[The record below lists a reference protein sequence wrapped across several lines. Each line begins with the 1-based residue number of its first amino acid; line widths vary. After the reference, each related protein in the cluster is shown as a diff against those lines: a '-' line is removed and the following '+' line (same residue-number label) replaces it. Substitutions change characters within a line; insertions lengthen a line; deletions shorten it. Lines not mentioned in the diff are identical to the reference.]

1 LKKSGHYIL
10 TVHTTDFANNE
21 TQATVKFNT
30 YPAEFNPALST
41 LTLDTSVGSSFSKYA
56 DDSSTYR
63 YILNL
68 SDIFG
73 NPIYEKQITALNQ
86 DCGTII
92 GCKTIK
98 TDMVTVPI
106 S

>member
-1 LKKSGHYIL
+1 M
-10 TVHTTDFANNE
+10 TVRTIDFANNE
-21 TQATVKFNT
+21 TQATVKFNI

-41 LTLDTSVGSSFSKYA
+41 LTLDTNVSSSNLQYA
-56 DDSSTYR
+56 NDSDIYK
-63 YILNL
+63 YILKL

-73 NPIYEKQITALNQ
+73 NPIFGKQIMSINQ
-86 DCGTII
+86 DCGTIS

>member
-21 TQATVKFNT
+21 TQATVKFNIFPEVFSPT
-30 YPAEFNPALST
+30 TST
-41 LTLDTSVGSSFSKYA
+41 LTLDTNLNSSNSQYA
-56 DDSSTYR
+56 DDNSVYR
-63 YILNL
+63 YILKL
-68 SDIFG
+68 SDMFG
-73 NPIYEKQITALNQ
+73 NPIYGKQITSLNQ
-86 DCGTII
+86 DCGTIS